1 MARSPLTLAAAATS
15 ALPAVGIR
23 GVGSFSAGGSGRCDS
38 AVLTLDDGRTL
49 IVRAPAD
56 DATARELAS
65 EAIALRA
72 LTPGVRELLGLR
84 APELVGEAGLGDAR
98 ALLTDLLPG
107 YQIDAAHLP
116 AGPGAA
122 VSVGRALAALHALPA
137 SVVRAEGL
145 PVRAPE
151 EVRADTASLVSRA
164 DATQRLPRVLAERW
178 RRAVEADE
186 LWRFE
191 STVTLGGAAAGSF
204 LFEDTD
210 RGPQVTG
217 LLDWHGLA
225 VGDPA
230 IDLRWLASAAD
241 AAEDVLDAYHD
252 ASHRAPDARLQ
263 SRSRLYA
270 ELEFATWL
278 LHGEQIHRQDII
290 DDAVGLLQALA
301 DGVRD
306 DLFGADGTVDVE
318 DALTLIDRMPR
329 TGGDVD
335 TSMQTDAYDP
345 EQLSLFLAT
354 EREFGQSA
362 ATAPTPTDP
371 DATAPIEVVDGDEQ
385 SRTRPHAS

>member
-15 ALPAVGIR
+15 ALPDVGIR
-23 GVGSFSAGGSGRCDS
+23 EVGSFSAGGAGRCDS
-38 AVLTLDDGRTL
+38 AVLSLDDGRTL

-84 APELVGEAGLGDAR
+84 APDLIGEAGLGDAR

-122 VSVGRALAALHALPA
+122 VSVGRALAALHSLPP
-137 SVVRAEGL
+137 SIVRSEGL
-145 PVRAPE
+145 PARSPE
-151 EVRADTASLVSRA
+151 EVRAETADLIERAAATNHLPPLLVH
-164 DATQRLPRVLAERW
+164 RW
-178 RRAVEADE
+178 RAVVDADE
-186 LWRFE
+186 AWRFE
-191 STVTLGGAAAGSF
+191 STVTLGGAGAGSF
-204 LFEDTD
+204 LFEDTE
-210 RGPQVTG
+210 RGPAVTG

-230 IDLRWLASAAD
+230 VDLRWLSSAPDAAD
-241 AAEDVLDAYHD
+241 DVIDAYHD

-278 LHGEQIHRQDII
+278 LHGVVLHRDDIVH
-290 DDAVGLLQALA
+290 DAVGLLDALA
-301 DGVRD
+301 AGVRD
-306 DLFGADGTVDVE
+306 DLVGADGTVDVE
-318 DALTLIDRMPR
+318 DTLSLIDRMPHR
-329 TGGDVD
+329 DRGID

-345 EQLSLFLAT
+345 EQLSLFLAS
-354 EREFGQSA
+354 EREFGASPA
-362 ATAPTPTDP
+362 ASDDP
-371 DATAPIEVVDGDEQ
+371 DATAPVDVVDDDA
-385 SRTRPHAS
+385 TRRSQAS